1 MKKNKQN
8 GQQLCHT
15 SSVLTDLRVLKIPA
29 NAITGPLGSPVL
41 FAVSTLQVHNVHYG
55 LCSANCHQQKP
66 RTQKS
71 RGRAQLEWK
80 EGFYLWG
87 FGQQKAADEPEM

>member
-8 GQQLCHT
+8 GQQLCQA

-29 NAITGPLGSPVL
+29 HAITGPLGSLVL
-41 FAVSTLQVHNVHYG
+41 FAVSTYRSVMRVTACALLVV
-55 LCSANCHQQKP
+55 
-66 RTQKS
+66 TS
-71 RGRAQLEWK
+71 RNPGHSRAQLEWK

-87 FGQQKAADEPEM
+87 SN